1 MYMYTYIY
9 IYVYVLLYIYMI
21 IYVRM
26 CIYNYIY
33 IYICLHT
40 YIFSYMQGIT
50 LYRNEP
56 QWVASFPACAMIC
69 FHPRKWEGK
78 KKKYTE
84 TIILG

>member
-9 IYVYVLLYIYMI
+9 MYMYYCIYMI

-26 CIYNYIY
+26 CIYNY